1 MTPDQIKKILKETI
15 KPLYSRIKDLEESN
29 TFLLKEYIN
38 KSNKNLS
45 TVRTIP
51 FVHKKDRTNIDNINK
66 EKNNLRENF
75 LKSQQQIQITNNPI
89 FNSLINESM
98 NSTENVNNKFSII
111 DEDKT
116 IPDIFN
122 LHNKDYSEIMKKVL

>member
-1 MTPDQIKKILKETI
+1 
-15 KPLYSRIKDLEESN
+15 
-29 TFLLKEYIN
+29 
-38 KSNKNLS
+38 
-45 TVRTIP
+45 
-51 FVHKKDRTNIDNINK
+51 
-66 EKNNLRENF
+66 
-75 LKSQQQIQITNNPI
+75 
-89 FNSLINESM
+89 M

>member
-51 FVHKKDRTNIDNINK
+51 FVQKKKT
-66 EKNNLRENF
+66 E
-75 LKSQQQIQITNNPI
+75 
-89 FNSLINESM
+89 LI
-98 NSTENVNNKFSII
+98 
-111 DEDKT
+111 
-116 IPDIFN
+116 
-122 LHNKDYSEIMKKVL
+122 